1 MNQVVQV
8 HLFYPSIITFGGRG
22 IRDPLIYSQLSSDLW
37 AVRLEDGDDILMSL
51 RRFVEVKRIR
61 AGLLEGIGSLKK
73 VGLGYYDFET
83 LSILGRCL
91 KRIWRFSISPG
102 TCRRRMLDTFRMFMW
117 LWDERISRFLGV
129 ILTMDHRLT
138 WSRFL
143 FVDCLVS
150 L

>member
-8 HLFYPSIITFGGRG
+8 HLFYPSITTFGGRG

-73 VGLGYYDFET
+73 VRAG
-83 LSILGRCL
+83 IL
-91 KRIWRFSISPG
+91 
-102 TCRRRMLDTFRMFMW
+102 
-117 LWDERISRFLGV
+117 
-129 ILTMDHRLT
+129 
-138 WSRFL
+138 
-143 FVDCLVS
+143 
-150 L
+150 